1 MSAVYPSSDRIGFGL
16 PIIVL
21 FGLPTLHPYSELL
34 SYIRQ
39 LSPSSSSSATLSSSA
54 SSSGWE
60 KFIRHDMVGDI

>member
-1 MSAVYPSSDRIGFGL
+1 MSVVYPSSDRIGFGL

-39 LSPSSSSSATLSSSA
+39 LSPSSSSATLSSSA